1 MCADT
6 LVLRP
11 SGRSKPDGAELD
23 PEQQRVVGD
32 GARMSRPLPELLP
45 ILLARVAEVGRR
57 DGAEGDDLDRLDLD
71 LPVTDAVATPNL
83 DLGAAPETERDR
95 DISRQHPFSQL
106 GAELHVPRLR
116 AQSRRGTCA
125 IRSVRRA
132 TAAAR
137 KDTST

>member
-23 PEQQRVVGD
+23 PEQPRVVGD

-71 LPVTDAVATPNL
+71 LPVTDAVATSRL
-83 DLGAAPETERDR
+83 DHRPAPEAERDG
-95 DISRQHPFSQL
+95 DVAGQHPFSQFT
-106 GAELHVPRLR
+106 AELHQPRLR
-116 AQSRRGTCA
+116 ADLDVDP
-125 IRSVRRA
+125 SVDYRQQRY
-132 TAAAR
+132 R
-137 KDTST
+137 